1 MSKLRL
7 QRVSELIREVLA
19 DIMKKIKDPRIGFM
33 TITDVQVTPDL
44 SNARIFVSMLSEGED
59 REKAMKG
66 LESASGF
73 IRHELG
79 KEIKLRKT
87 PRISFHFDEG
97 MERGMKILNIL
108 NQIKPDNDENKDT
121 DNENSEEN
129 EDTDRFDEEESDE
142 I

>member
-7 QRVSELIREVLA
+7 QRVAELIREVLG

-33 TITDVQVTPDL
+33 TITDVQVSPDL
-44 SNARIFVSMLSEGED
+44 SNARVFVSMLSEGED
-59 REKAMKG
+59 REKAMAG
-66 LESASGF
+66 LESAKGF

-79 KEIKLRKT
+79 KEINLRKT

-97 MERGMKILNIL
+97 IERGMKILNIL
-108 NQIKPDNDENKDT
+108 NQMKPDT
-121 DNENSEEN
+121 DKNEDSEIEDN
-129 EDTDRFDEEESDE
+129 EDTDRFDEENSDE

>member
-7 QRVSELIREVLA
+7 QRVSELIREVLG
-19 DIMKKIKDPRIGFM
+19 DIMKKVKDPRVGFF
-33 TITDVQVTPDL
+33 TITDVQVSPDL
-44 SNARIFVSMLSEGED
+44 SSARVYVSLLSEGED

-73 IRHELG
+73 MRHELG

-87 PRISFHFDEG
+87 PRLSFIFDEG
-97 MERGMKILNIL
+97 IERGMKILNIL
-108 NQIKPDNDENKDT
+108 NQIKPGKSGNDE
-121 DNENSEEN
+121 SEEIEDT
-129 EDTDRFDEEESDE
+129 EDTDGFDEEDADE